1 MNHYHAAF
9 IGKVNNVIRYGKFY
23 GIYFYSRILGEL
35 KRIIKI
41 TKLTI
46 KLGKVPVIFNFK

>member
-23 GIYFYSRILGEL
+23 RIYFYSNILGEL
-35 KRIIKI
+35 KRMMIKELLNASKSF
-41 TKLTI
+41 TQRCL
-46 KLGKVPVIFNFK
+46 